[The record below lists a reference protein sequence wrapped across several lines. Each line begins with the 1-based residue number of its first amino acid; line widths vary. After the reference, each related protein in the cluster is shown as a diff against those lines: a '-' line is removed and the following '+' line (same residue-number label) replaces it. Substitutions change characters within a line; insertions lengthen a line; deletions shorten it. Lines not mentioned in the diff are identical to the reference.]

1 MLRNGTSPNRR
12 MMAGPSQSLLTGIV
26 LACSALSLACVGS
39 AGEQTACSR
48 LADRKIGITG
58 EEFRP
63 CATEIMAALD
73 TLQRQ
78 LRHMSQGDS
87 TARPQAREA
96 NRRLGRLL
104 RQVDVKQ
111 PVALAK
117 LRWPGQATGSFYSYA
132 RVAAQNYSGTLRR
145 WDDGSFR
152 EGSRLH
158 AKARSSYQ
166 QIR

>member
-1 MLRNGTSPNRR
+1 VK
-12 MMAGPSQSLLTGIV
+12 APSILVFASLSV
-26 LACSALSLACVGS
+26 SLACVES
-39 AGEQTACSR
+39 TVEQTSCRGLSE
-48 LADRKIGITG
+48 KTVGITG

-87 TARPQAREA
+87 TARPQARETS
-96 NRRLGRLL
+96 RRLSRLI
-104 RQVDVKQ
+104 RQVDAKE
-111 PVALAK
+111 PAAIAK
-117 LRWPGQATGSFYSYA
+117 LRWSEEATRSFYSYA
-132 RVAAQNYSGTLRR
+132 RVAAQNYSGTLKR

-166 QIR
+166 QIQ

>member
-1 MLRNGTSPNRR
+1 MPGNGLSPIRR
-12 MMAGPSQSLLTGIV
+12 TIVGPSQSLLTGVV
-26 LACSALSLACVGS
+26 LACSVLSLACLGS
-39 AGEQTACSR
+39 AAEQTACRGLSE
-48 LADRKIGITG
+48 KTVGITG

-63 CATEIMAALD
+63 CATEIIAALD

-87 TARPQAREA
+87 TARPQARETSRTL
-96 NRRLGRLL
+96 NRLL
-104 RQVDVKQ
+104 RQVDAKQ
-111 PVALAK
+111 PAALAK
-117 LRWPGQATGSFYSYA
+117 LRWPDQATGSFYSYA

-158 AKARSSYQ
+158 AKARGSYQ